1 MKLFFK
7 LLFIIALLE
16 VIIVISCTSIIEETS
31 SQLLISL
38 CSLLIIFLSFP
49 IYIIDKSYPFYAQGS
64 AGFGFLLM
72 LVNVLLQTLI
82 LYGFIKITSKTKN
95 KY

>member
-7 LLFIIALLE
+7 LLFIVIVLE
-16 VIIVISCTSIIEETS
+16 IIITISCTFIMEETS
-31 SQLLISL
+31 CRLLKTI

-64 AGFGFLLM
+64 ANFGMMLM
-72 LVNVLLQTLI
+72 LINVVLQTLI
-82 LYGFIKITSKTKN
+82 LYGFIRIVSKKKN
-95 KY
+95 GY